1 MTRMP
6 PGTGKPVPVANTT
19 LNLTGSMKT
28 GSALI
33 AEDAMSEQTDMFG
46 VRRNAKEKRS
56 REIQKREIEK
66 MRRVL
71 QGDKKRHKNG

>member
-6 PGTGKPVPVANTT
+6 PGIGKPVPIANTT
-19 LNLTGSMKT
+19 SSRTGSMKT
-28 GSALI
+28 GSAPI
-33 AEDAMSEQTDMFG
+33 AEDAMSQQADMFG
-46 VRRNAKEKRS
+46 VRRDTIEKRS

-71 QGDKKRHKNG
+71 QGDKKRQKSG